1 MNKPWKVMST
11 LAVASCLLLSTACTN
26 NEQATNSK
34 PTEKEKEVQAVR
46 KENYEVRVSDYTY
59 DNAANMFALTEFEL
73 SGEPLVEG
81 LGVDLD
87 TLDPGKINEPSAF
100 DYTAAIEAYEYSEE
114 AMIEVVEKSGLGLHL
129 VHGPALK
136 HWAKMKGLTPEEA
149 LSERYYELAD
159 SVGYPREE
167 IFQNMFPTMIEY
179 TKGDPHYPQ
188 EVNIDE
194 YASNDDGTYVPVYQ
208 VDYKSVRWD
217 RSKMEKQLNPSAYG
231 ATFLKQALW
240 ASDFLGGYHNTK
252 TDEEL
257 EGNTPNDDQAE
268 DVALGVSSADGM
280 QGMILAEGI
289 WNKLNFVADQLF
301 MDEKNNKLTNIKP
314 GTLYNPEEGFVYLP
328 HKIEVMEDGNDVA
341 PKASQLK
348 VVDSK
353 SYLQDQ
359 WLMLWS
365 GSEYF
370 GMTDQ
375 RPESK
380 NVAPSFRAVFDGA
393 PYPKAEQKNIDSTI
407 ENDVR
412 SNDPY
417 SVNRDVLLHVF
428 KNIDAMHF
436 NKEKGFFVT
445 EHTGEQA
452 GTYMDTFQAGYTME
466 ALRIFQR
473 AFDGMPVGYGSGEE
487 GEALQTA
494 EGKRAKELII
504 KQADFI
510 MNELM
515 KDHGLVANGFD
526 VEKGVDTSEPT
537 LKAQLGA
544 IRGLT
549 AAYLATKDEKY
560 REAARKLY
568 VKMDEYFLDKEL
580 NLYQT
585 KKGEW
590 KYDPYVA
597 GALSAAFRVGI
608 QNLSN
613 TGNES
618 EQPEALE
625 IESITSK
632 YVDFHEKIIDGPA
645 LDQGMIT
652 SEFWDTGDFYKAGD
666 KSGNTDGDNVPQIQ
680 AGHGQYGIAPVLVPV
695 ELKKK

>member
-1 MNKPWKVMST
+1 MST

-26 NEQATNSK
+26 NDQATNSK
-34 PTEKEKEVQAVR
+34 PTEKEKEAQAVR

-231 ATFLKQALW
+231 ATFLKQVLW

-280 QGMILAEGI
+280 QGMILAEEI

-301 MDEKNNKLTNIKP
+301 MDGKNKKLTNIKP

-515 KDHGLVANGFD
+515 QDHGLVANGFD

-597 GALSAAFRVGI
+597 GVLSAAFRVGI